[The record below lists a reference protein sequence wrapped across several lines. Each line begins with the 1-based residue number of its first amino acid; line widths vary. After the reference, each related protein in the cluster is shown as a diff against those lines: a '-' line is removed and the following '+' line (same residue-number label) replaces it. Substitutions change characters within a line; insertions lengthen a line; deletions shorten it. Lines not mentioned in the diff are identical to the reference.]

1 MCIRDRSGISDSLQ
15 SSDPACS
22 AETSSMGC
30 SCICLSEDDNDFPC
44 WISVLQKTDAGWN
57 RNYGS
62 GARMDLFRLCDSLGT
77 ALRLLYLYGTVYSFY
92 VFSSVL
98 SEWRTALEKCRAR
111 DHGNDA
117 ADLQLLFPVHDCF
130 FCCILCL
137 YLQHHAAI
145 FPETYCWKSGR
156 TWRYG
161 NSWCTDR
168 RLSLIH
174 ILVFQ

>member
-1 MCIRDRSGISDSLQ
+1 
-15 SSDPACS
+15 
-22 AETSSMGC
+22 MGC

-77 ALRLLYLYGTVYSFY
+77 ALRLLYLYGTVYSLY

-98 SEWRTALEKCRAR
+98 FEWRTALEKCRTR
-111 DHGNDA
+111 VHGNDA

-161 NSWCTDR
+161 NSWCIDRRSGTGTDR
-168 RLSLIH
+168 RYISGECQGRGTGCKRNFSFTESI
-174 ILVFQ
+174 